1 MAALDL
7 TRRTI
12 AVIPG
17 TGRIGSRLAFQ
28 YAKAGLSVVVGSRDA
43 AKAQQIAAE
52 ISKETQSSSVKGLTN
67 AEAAASGDII
77 IWNPAVKR
85 NFQFLLSDSQS
96 RWVDESAEEEKEE
109 AAMGSL
115 GFNAKEPVD

>member
-17 TGRIGSRLAFQ
+17 TGKTGSRLAFQ

-43 AKAQQIAAE
+43 AKAQKIAAE

-77 IWNPAVKR
+77 FWNPAVKKIS
-85 NFQFLLSDSQS
+85 NFFSQTPKLD
-96 RWVDESAEEEKEE
+96 R
-109 AAMGSL
+109 
-115 GFNAKEPVD
+115 

>member
-17 TGRIGSRLAFQ
+17 TGEIGSRLAFQ
-28 YAKAGLSVVVGSRDA
+28 YAKAGLSVVVGSRDP
-43 AKAQQIAAE
+43 AKAQQIAAQ
-52 ISKETQSSSVKGLTN
+52 ISKETHSSSVKGLTN

-77 IWNPAVKR
+77 IWSPAVKLNS
-85 NFQFLLSDSQS
+85 NFFSQTPKLD
-96 RWVDESAEEEKEE
+96 R
-109 AAMGSL
+109 
-115 GFNAKEPVD
+115 

>member
-17 TGRIGSRLAFQ
+17 TGNIGRRLAFQ

-43 AKAQQIAAE
+43 AKTEQIADE
-52 ISKETQSSSVKGLTN
+52 IAKETHSSSVKGLIN
-67 AEAAASGDII
+67 AEAAAAGDII
-77 IWNPAVKR
+77 IWTPAVKTIS
-85 NFQFLLSDSQS
+85 NFFSQTLKLD
-96 RWVDESAEEEKEE
+96 R
-109 AAMGSL
+109 
-115 GFNAKEPVD
+115 